1 MSLRHLHHSVGL
13 YQEDE
18 RASTPAG
25 WEALLRPPCGL
36 YSLDLGHALL
46 SRRSLAVLRE
56 HVFDLRCSARS
67 GTEQSWEVL
76 RAAEEE
82 LLEAER
88 ERWRQEMEAQR
99 AVVSDAP

>member
-1 MSLRHLHHSVGL
+1 MLMV
-13 YQEDE
+13 
-18 RASTPAG
+18 STKWGPD
-25 WEALLRPPCGL
+25 
-36 YSLDLGHALL
+36 S
-46 SRRSLAVLRE
+46 
-56 HVFDLRCSARS
+56 SARS
-67 GTEQSWEVL
+67 GTEQSWDVL